1 MDYVLSL
8 SYGKDSMACLGAIE
22 QLGWPLTRIVTADIW
37 ATQDIPAD
45 PPLMVEFK
53 KYVDEV
59 IKQRWGIEVEHF
71 TTTHS
76 EGIHGEKVSF
86 EDCFY
91 RKMTRGKFIGRIK
104 GFPMQRGNWCTKLKL
119 NAIQQMG
126 LEKETCV
133 QYLGIAADE
142 PERISRYIDRP
153 GYKLP
158 LVELG
163 WDEAHCREWCEDNSL
178 LSPIYTAS
186 SRGGCWF
193 CHNQSVEQ
201 LRLLR
206 KTYPEYWKIMLKWDS
221 DSPVTFKANGR
232 TLHDFDKRFAFE
244 DAGLIDPNK
253 PFRWKRLKEIDEKI
267 TGCLQ

>member
-45 PPLMVEFK
+45 LPPMVEFK
-53 KYVDEV
+53 KYADEV
-59 IKQRWGIEVEHF
+59 IRQRWGIEVEHF
-71 TTTHS
+71 TTNYA
-76 EGIHGEKVSF
+76 EGIHKEKVSF
-86 EDCFY
+86 EECFY
-91 RKMTRGKFIGRIK
+91 RKMTTGKFIGNIK
-104 GFPMQRGNWCTKLKL
+104 GFPMRRGNWCLKLKL
-119 NAIQQMG
+119 NAIAQMN
-126 LEKETCV
+126 LTKDNCV
-133 QYLGIAADE
+133 QYIGIAVDE
-142 PERISRYIDRP
+142 PKRFNGLNDFIKS
-153 GYKLP
+153 P
-158 LVELG
+158 LVAIG
-163 WDEAHCREWCEDNSL
+163 WTEADCKKWCEDNNL

-193 CHNQSVEQ
+193 CHNQPVEQ

-253 PFRWKRLKEIDEKI
+253 PFRWKKLEELEGMERENNAD
-267 TGCLQ
+267 

>member
-45 PPLMVEFK
+45 PPPMVEFK
-53 KYVDEV
+53 KYADEV

-71 TTTHS
+71 VTTHS
-76 EGIHGEKVSF
+76 EGVRGEKVSF
-86 EDCFY
+86 EECFY
-91 RKMTRGKFIGRIK
+91 RKMTRGKNIGRIK
-104 GFPMQRGNWCTKLKL
+104 GFPMSKGNWHTKLKTDTIL
-119 NAIQQMG
+119 QMN
-126 LEKETCV
+126 LTPDNCI

-142 PERISRYIDRP
+142 PKRFKVLNDFKKS
-153 GYKLP
+153 P
-158 LVELG
+158 LVAIDWTES
-163 WDEAHCREWCEDNSL
+163 DCKQWCEDNNL
-178 LSPIYTAS
+178 LSPIYTTS

-193 CHNQSVEQ
+193 CHNQSIEQ

-253 PFRWKRLKEIDEKI
+253 PFRWKRLEEIDGKI